1 MIQLFNTVL
10 VHPLLNLLVFFY
22 NTIAF
27 HDLGLAII
35 FLTLLTRIILYPLS
49 LSQIKSQK
57 SLAGL
62 QEKVN
67 EIKKQYPNNKEQ
79 QARATMEMYRANKV
93 NPFSSCLSFL
103 IQFPILLAVYQVFRS
118 GIASDNLPIY
128 SFITN
133 PGKLNPLAFGFLDLA
148 SKSFI
153 LALLTGI
160 AQYFQSKMLVRK
172 KPPVSVAKEK
182 GAKDETMMT
191 ALNKQMV
198 IMLPIFT
205 VIIGMGLPAG
215 LIFYWLI
222 STVSTIVQ
230 QLIMF
235 RKKKEKEVI
244 KG

>member
-1 MIQLFNTVL
+1 MIQFFNLIL

-35 FLTLLTRIILYPLS
+35 FLTLLVRIILYPLS
-49 LSQIKSQK
+49 ISQIKSQK

-67 EIKKQYPNNKEQ
+67 EIKKQYPNSKEQ
-79 QARATMEMYRANKV
+79 QAKATMELYRTNKV

-118 GIASDNLPIY
+118 GITSDNLPIY
-128 SFITN
+128 SFVTN
-133 PGKLNPLAFGFLDLA
+133 PGKLNPIAFGFLDLA

-153 LALLTGI
+153 LALLTGL

-172 KPPVSVAKEK
+172 KPPVTVTKDK
-182 GAKDETMMT
+182 GAKDETIMT
-191 ALNKQMV
+191 ALNKQIAV
-198 IMLPIFT
+198 FQNLYNPGRQVGRQNRF
-205 VIIGMGLPAG
+205 PAG
-215 LIFYWLI
+215 VAGAF
-222 STVSTIVQ
+222 
-230 QLIMF
+230 
-235 RKKKEKEVI
+235 
-244 KG
+244 